1 MNRLHH
7 ISRVD
12 HEASRTHAWFVRV
25 RRCYCNARKV
35 FSDGVLGGKRKALK
49 AAIEYRD
56 ALLNSLTSSDHEI
69 WTRTRVRRNNRS
81 GTAGVAR
88 YERPANPTTG
98 HRQTYWAASW
108 VDENGASR
116 ARKFSVSVYGE
127 RQAER
132 LARAERERQLQ
143 RVCDIKASRG
153 HRPFN

>member
-1 MNRLHH
+1 MNLLHH

-12 HEASRTHAWFVRV
+12 HAENRTHAWFVRV
-25 RRCYCNARKV
+25 RRCNCDARKV
-35 FSDGVLGGKRKALK
+35 FSDGVFGGKRKALK

-56 ALLNSLTSSDHEI
+56 ALLNSLPSSEHEI

-81 GTAGVAR
+81 GTPGVAR
-88 YERPANPTTG
+88 YERPSKTATGNPPS
-98 HRQTYWAASW
+98 YWLASW

-116 ARKFSVSVYGE
+116 KRKFAVSIHGE
-127 RQAER
+127 QQAER
-132 LARAERERQLQ
+132 LARDERERQLR